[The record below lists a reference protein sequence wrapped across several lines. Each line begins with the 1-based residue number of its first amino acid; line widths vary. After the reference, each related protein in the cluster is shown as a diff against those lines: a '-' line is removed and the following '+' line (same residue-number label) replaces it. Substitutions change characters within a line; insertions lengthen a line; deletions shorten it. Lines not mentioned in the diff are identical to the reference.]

1 MTNGLLF
8 LIKNLTAKL
17 LFFQFLF
24 ENMSQQITVKCYSE
38 CKFAKEPYQATEDTT
53 GYDLFAAETKSF
65 LPKTVGTL

>member
-38 CKFAKEPYQATEDTT
+38 CKFAKEPYQATEDTA